1 MSDAVSTG
9 RPPGGS
15 VPARGVALLE
25 MEGISK
31 QFDGVQALREASFSV
46 VAGEVRALLGEN
58 GAGKSTLIKIVCGA
72 LQRDAGTIRW
82 GGQPVEIH
90 KPADATAVGIRVI
103 HQHLSTIDH
112 LSVRENLTLGTER
125 SKIPGFID
133 RRESRQRASRALA
146 QLGADLDL
154 DRSVSSL
161 RIAEKQLVE
170 IARAITLDARLLIM
184 DEPTASLGDREADAL
199 FEVIGTL
206 RQKGVAVIYISHRLE
221 EVLRLADRITVLRD
235 GQTVGTVDAADTDR
249 EQLVQMMVGRPP
261 SHASRAPVEFGRTI
275 LEVDDL
281 CTDTGLSD
289 VSLELRAG
297 EILGVYGLLGSGRTE
312 LARALCGADRTR
324 SGVVRID
331 GQAVELHSPRDGRR
345 AGVGLVPEDRTA
357 QALFAQSSVRENVT
371 SASEDLIS
379 RWGWLR
385 SSVERDLVQ
394 GVVDDLR
401 VRTPSIEQRVAYL
414 SGGNQQK
421 VVLGRWLVRSPH
433 ILILDDPT
441 VGVDVGAKDEIYR
454 IIGDMTST
462 GTGVLFISSD
472 LPELLALA
480 DRMIVLHA
488 GRVTGVLSGRDIG
501 QAEVLHLAMGTG

>member
-1 MSDAVSTG
+1 MTGTIAVDH
-9 RPPGGS
+9 PPDGLA
-15 VPARGVALLE
+15 PARGVVQLE
-25 MEGISK
+25 IEGLSK
-31 QFDGVQALREASFSV
+31 GFDGVQALKDARFSV
-46 VAGEVRALLGEN
+46 IGGEVHALLGEN

-82 GGQPVEIH
+82 SGELVEFR
-90 KPADATAVGIRVI
+90 KPADATAMGIRVI

-125 SKIPGFID
+125 SRFGFID
-133 RRESRQRASRALA
+133 RGESRERAARALE

-154 DRSVSSL
+154 DQAVGGL

-184 DEPTASLGDREADAL
+184 DEPTASLGDREAEAL
-199 FEVIGTL
+199 FDVIRLL
-206 RQKGVAVIYISHRLE
+206 RGNGVAVIYISHRLE
-221 EVLRLADRITVLRD
+221 EVLSLADRITVLRD
-235 GQTVGTVDAADTDR
+235 GHTVGTVDAADTDR
-249 EQLVQMMVGRPP
+249 DQLVQMMVGKPP
-261 SHASRAPVEFGRTI
+261 SHAVRPPVELGRTI
-275 LEVDDL
+275 LEVDEL
-281 CTDTGLSD
+281 CTDTGLCD

-312 LARALCGADRTR
+312 LARAICGADPVR
-324 SGVVRID
+324 SGTISID
-331 GQAVELHSPRDGRR
+331 GQPVRLHSPRDGRH

-357 QALFAQSSVRENVT
+357 QALFAGSSVRENIT

-385 SSVERDLVQ
+385 SSVERKLAEE
-394 GVVDDLR
+394 VVDDLR
-401 VRTPSIEQRVAYL
+401 VRTPSIEQRVANL

-421 VVLGRWLVRSPH
+421 VVLGRWLIRSPH
-433 ILILDDPT
+433 ILVLDDPT

-454 IIGDMTST
+454 IIGDMTSA

-472 LPELLALA
+472 LPELLALS
-480 DRMIVLHA
+480 DRLIVMHQ
-488 GRVTGVLSGRDIG
+488 GRVTGSLSGRDTS
-501 QAEVLHLAMGTG
+501 QAEILHLAMGTN